1 MKRIHIYTDKS
12 PDSEGK
18 AELLARGIQR
28 FDKEAQ
34 VDIMDVAKSPQD
46 ARSSDFTS
54 QTSDVDNAELLNA
67 DAFLFPTT
75 GTLSVFEKHFLN
87 NWDEEPLRGKKYG
100 VLMTNKTTF
109 DGPTATE
116 GHTLDNRLIERLA
129 QQGLSHFP
137 VVVERT
143 DNDQQIEKA
152 GERFMKSVF
161 P

>member
-1 MKRIHIYTDKS
+1 
-12 PDSEGK
+12 SEDK
-18 AELLARGIQR
+18 AELLARGIQQ
-28 FDKEAQ
+28 FDKDAQ
-34 VDIMDVAKSPQD
+34 VDIMDVAMTPKAAMS
-46 ARSSDFTS
+46 ANYIS
-54 QTSDVDNAELLNA
+54 QTSDVDNEDLLDA

-100 VLMTNKTTF
+100 VLMSSKTTF
-109 DGPTATE
+109 DGPNATE
-116 GHTLDNRLIERLA
+116 GHTLDNKLIERLA
-129 QQGLSHFP
+129 QQGLSNFP

-143 DNDQQIEKA
+143 NNDQEIEKA